1 MADDKLKAGPESP
14 GEGSVG
20 DAQTVTKP
28 PVPETVEEPAAGT
41 GPVRQPEQSV
51 TPGMGGDVPA
61 QPAPQ
66 VEADKVK
73 KSPDQDKKVE
83 PEEKTAKRRG
93 RPPKEQDSP
102 QGDKPEKGPEPRTGR
117 PAKADKAARGESPS
131 PALDKVSRSK
141 EQELTLAQ
149 RGGKIRRERN
159 QNVKDFLSG
168 KRETPFAD
176 GKQPPKST
184 KAAPVKEAEAPAP
197 EIKLP
202 PTPEVPPRPVEQGKI
217 VYLKL
222 SELHPFHTLRDHPF
236 KVQDDKAMD
245 DLVGTIKEHGIMTP
259 ATVRPE
265 KDGNG
270 YEIIAGHR
278 RCHGGERAGLDEIP
292 CIVREMTDLEA
303 VREMKNSNKQRG
315 DPLPSELAKLLDLEL
330 EAIKRQ
336 GARPKNDKEAE
347 ALGKLSVEI
356 VGKEHDMNY
365 KKVLRYV
372 RLNHLVPELL
382 EKVDAKNMGFMP
394 AVELSYIKPENQRL
408 IAVSIDGE
416 QSSPS
421 VKQAKRLRE
430 LDQEGLLNGD
440 VIDGILSEEKRE
452 VDNVIISTDE
462 LNKYFG
468 KEVTPAKMKEQ
479 IIALLDEW
487 KEKQPP
493 ELAKPEKK
501 HELDNAKAL
510 ILRLAAEQYA
520 ALGNEEYETTR
531 LRHLFSAFE
540 CVAELN
546 ADLLKSTVSEVQVTH
561 QNVKLRLKNGQV
573 IERSDLQ

>member
-1 MADDKLKAGPESP
+1 MADDKLKTGLEEQRASESP
-14 GEGSVG
+14 GPAELGGS
-20 DAQTVTKP
+20 P
-28 PVPETVEEPAAGT
+28 
-41 GPVRQPEQSV
+41 
-51 TPGMGGDVPA
+51 TPK
-61 QPAPQ
+61 QPAPEHPGPEVLQ
-66 VEADKVK
+66 KEDTPAAPSGKVI
-73 KSPDQDKKVE
+73 DLAAARAA
-83 PEEKTAKRRG
+83 EEKTAEAPAVEEGSPKHGDEVFRDLFGNEEKPPWEKSLDEIKAEEKAAEAGKPKKRRG
-93 RPPKEQDSP
+93 RPPKEQAGVP
-102 QGDKPEKGPEPRTGR
+102 VGKKEKAAEPRTGR
-117 PAKADKAARGESPS
+117 PSKADKAAREEAPPS
-131 PALDKVSRSK
+131 VLDKVSRGKKADKGKETGSGGAPASK
-141 EQELTLAQ
+141 PDKA
-149 RGGKIRRERN
+149 
-159 QNVKDFLSG
+159 VKP
-168 KRETPFAD
+168 E
-176 GKQPPKST
+176 
-184 KAAPVKEAEAPAP
+184 KAASVKEAEAPPP
-197 EIKLP
+197 EIHLP

-236 KVQDDKAMD
+236 KVLDDKAMD

-315 DPLPSELAKLLDLEL
+315 EPLPSELAKLLDLEL

-336 GARPKNDKEAE
+336 GARPKNEKEAE

-356 VGKEHDMNY
+356 VGKDHDMNY

-382 EKVDAKNMGFMP
+382 ERVDAKSMGFMP

-416 QSSPS
+416 QASPT

-468 KEVTPAKMKEQ
+468 KEVTPAKMKAQ
-479 IIALLDEW
+479 ILALLDEW

-501 HELDNAKAL
+501 NELDK
-510 ILRLAAEQYA
+510 
-520 ALGNEEYETTR
+520 
-531 LRHLFSAFE
+531 
-540 CVAELN
+540 
-546 ADLLKSTVSEVQVTH
+546 
-561 QNVKLRLKNGQV
+561 
-573 IERSDLQ
+573 

>member
-1 MADDKLKAGPESP
+1 MADDKLKTGLEEQQVPESP
-14 GEGSVG
+14 GPAEPGGSP
-20 DAQTVTKP
+20 T
-28 PVPETVEEPAAGT
+28 PE
-41 GPVRQPEQSV
+41 
-51 TPGMGGDVPA
+51 
-61 QPAPQ
+61 QPAPEHPGP
-66 VEADKVK
+66 EAPQEENTPAAPSGKVI
-73 KSPDQDKKVE
+73 DLTE
-83 PEEKTAKRRG
+83 ARAAGEKTAEGPAVEEGSPKHGDEAFRDLFGNEEKPPWEKSLDEIKEEENAQKRRG
-93 RPPKEQDSP
+93 RPKKAKDKVEPN
-102 QGDKPEKGPEPRTGR
+102 KPEKGPGTRKGR
-117 PAKADKAARGESPS
+117 PAKADKAALDKS
-131 PALDKVSRSK
+131 PAPGVLDKVSR
-141 EQELTLAQ
+141 
-149 RGGKIRRERN
+149 GGKKDKDKETGSGGIGPG
-159 QNVKDFLSG
+159 VK
-168 KRETPFAD
+168 A
-176 GKQPPKST
+176 PKG
-184 KAAPVKEAEAPAP
+184 KAAPVKEAEAPPP

-202 PTPEVPPRPVEQGKI
+202 PMPEVPPRPVEEGKI
-217 VYLKL
+217 VYLNKA
-222 SELHPFHTLRDHPF
+222 ELHPFHRFREHPY

-265 KDGNG
+265 KDGKG

-278 RCHGGERAGLDEIP
+278 RHHGGTRAGLEEMP

-303 VREMKNSNKQRG
+303 VREMRNSNKQRG
-315 DPLPSELAKLLDLEL
+315 EPLPSELAKLLDLEL

-336 GARPKNDKEAE
+336 GARPKNEKEAE

-382 EKVDAKNMGFMP
+382 EKVDAKSMGFMP
-394 AVELSYIKPENQRL
+394 SVELSYIKPENQRL

-416 QSSPS
+416 VASPT

-468 KEVTPAKMKEQ
+468 KEVTPAKMKAQ
-479 IIALLDEW
+479 ILALLDEW

-501 HELDNAKAL
+501 NELDK
-510 ILRLAAEQYA
+510 
-520 ALGNEEYETTR
+520 
-531 LRHLFSAFE
+531 
-540 CVAELN
+540 
-546 ADLLKSTVSEVQVTH
+546 
-561 QNVKLRLKNGQV
+561 
-573 IERSDLQ
+573 

>member
-1 MADDKLKAGPESP
+1 MADDKLNAGTKDNTPPEAP
-14 GEGSVG
+14 APVG
-20 DAQTVTKP
+20 KVIDLSSIQVATDHDGKESTISDVIAKP
-28 PVPETVEEPAAGT
+28 P
-41 GPVRQPEQSV
+41 
-51 TPGMGGDVPA
+51 
-61 QPAPQ
+61 
-66 VEADKVK
+66 EAV
-73 KSPDQDKKVE
+73 PDQ
-83 PEEKTAKRRG
+83 KRRG
-93 RPPKEQDSP
+93 RPAKEQAAVST
-102 QGDKPEKGPEPRTGR
+102 EKKKKAAEPRTGR
-117 PAKADKAARGESPS
+117 PAKADKAARGEFSS
-131 PALDKVSRSK
+131 PALDKVSRGK
-141 EQELTLAQ
+141 EKELTPAQ
-149 RGGKIRRERN
+149 RGGKTRKERN
-159 QNVKDFLSG
+159 QNVKDFLVG

-184 KAAPVKEAEAPAP
+184 KDAPVKEAEAPVP
-197 EIKLP
+197 EIHLP

-222 SELHPFHTLRDHPF
+222 SALHPFHTLRDHPF

-265 KDGNG
+265 KDGKG

-382 EKVDAKNMGFMP
+382 DKVDAKSMGFMP
-394 AVELSYIKPENQRL
+394 AVEISYIRPENQRL

-416 QSSPS
+416 VASPS
-421 VKQAKRLRE
+421 VAQAKKLRE
-430 LDQEGLLNGD
+430 LDKEGLLNGD
-440 VIDGILSEEKRE
+440 VIDGILSEEKKEERG
-452 VDNVIISTDE
+452 VIISMAE
-462 LNKYFG
+462 LSKYFG

-479 IIALLDEW
+479 IMALLDDW

-493 ELAKPEKK
+493 ELAKPDKKKDLEK
-501 HELDNAKAL
+501 
-510 ILRLAAEQYA
+510 
-520 ALGNEEYETTR
+520 
-531 LRHLFSAFE
+531 
-540 CVAELN
+540 
-546 ADLLKSTVSEVQVTH
+546 
-561 QNVKLRLKNGQV
+561 
-573 IERSDLQ
+573 

>member
-1 MADDKLKAGPESP
+1 MADDKLKTGLEEQQVPESP
-14 GEGSVG
+14 GPAEPGGSP
-20 DAQTVTKP
+20 T
-28 PVPETVEEPAAGT
+28 PE
-41 GPVRQPEQSV
+41 
-51 TPGMGGDVPA
+51 
-61 QPAPQ
+61 QPAPEHPGP
-66 VEADKVK
+66 EAPQEENTPAAPSGKVI
-73 KSPDQDKKVE
+73 DLTE
-83 PEEKTAKRRG
+83 ARAAGEKTAEGPAVEEGSPKHGDEAFRDLFGNEEKPPWEKSLDEIKEEENAQKRRG
-93 RPPKEQDSP
+93 RPKKAQDKVEP
-102 QGDKPEKGPEPRTGR
+102 NKPEKGPGTRKGR
-117 PAKADKAARGESPS
+117 PAKADKAALDKS
-131 PALDKVSRSK
+131 PAPGVLDKVSR
-141 EQELTLAQ
+141 
-149 RGGKIRRERN
+149 GGKKDKDKETGSGGIGPG
-159 QNVKDFLSG
+159 VK
-168 KRETPFAD
+168 A
-176 GKQPPKST
+176 PKG
-184 KAAPVKEAEAPAP
+184 KAAPVKEAEAPPP

-202 PTPEVPPRPVEQGKI
+202 PMLEVPPRPVEEGKI
-217 VYLKL
+217 VYLKMA
-222 SELHPFHTLRDHPF
+222 ELHPFHTFREHPY

-265 KDGNG
+265 KDGKG

-278 RCHGGERAGLDEIP
+278 RHHGGTRAGLEEMP

-303 VREMKNSNKQRG
+303 VREMRNSNKQRG
-315 DPLPSELAKLLDLEL
+315 EPLPSELAKLLDLEL

-336 GARPKNDKEAE
+336 GARPKNEKEAE

-382 EKVDAKNMGFMP
+382 EKVDAKSMGFMP
-394 AVELSYIKPENQRL
+394 SVELSYIKPENQRL

-416 QSSPS
+416 VASPT

-468 KEVTPAKMKEQ
+468 KEVTPAKMKAQ
-479 IIALLDEW
+479 ILALLDEW

-501 HELDNAKAL
+501 NELDK
-510 ILRLAAEQYA
+510 
-520 ALGNEEYETTR
+520 
-531 LRHLFSAFE
+531 
-540 CVAELN
+540 
-546 ADLLKSTVSEVQVTH
+546 
-561 QNVKLRLKNGQV
+561 
-573 IERSDLQ
+573 

>member
-1 MADDKLKAGPESP
+1 MADDKLKTGLEEQQVRESP
-14 GEGSVG
+14 GPAEPGGSP
-20 DAQTVTKP
+20 T
-28 PVPETVEEPAAGT
+28 PE
-41 GPVRQPEQSV
+41 
-51 TPGMGGDVPA
+51 
-61 QPAPQ
+61 QPAPEHPGP
-66 VEADKVK
+66 EAPQEENTPAAPSGKVI
-73 KSPDQDKKVE
+73 DLTE
-83 PEEKTAKRRG
+83 ARAAGEKTAEGPAVEEGSPKHGDEAFRDLFGNEEKPPWEKSLDEIKEEENAQKRRG
-93 RPPKEQDSP
+93 RPKKAKDKVEPN
-102 QGDKPEKGPEPRTGR
+102 KPEKGPGTRKGR
-117 PAKADKAARGESPS
+117 PAKADKAALDKS
-131 PALDKVSRSK
+131 PAPGVLDKVSR
-141 EQELTLAQ
+141 
-149 RGGKIRRERN
+149 GGKKDKDKETGSGGIGPG
-159 QNVKDFLSG
+159 VK
-168 KRETPFAD
+168 A
-176 GKQPPKST
+176 PKG
-184 KAAPVKEAEAPAP
+184 KAAPVKEAEAPPP

-202 PTPEVPPRPVEQGKI
+202 PMPEVPPRPVEEGKI
-217 VYLKL
+217 VYLKMA
-222 SELHPFHTLRDHPF
+222 ELHPFHTFREHPY

-382 EKVDAKNMGFMP
+382 EKVDAKSMGFMP
-394 AVELSYIKPENQRL
+394 SVELSYIKPENQRL

-416 QSSPS
+416 VASPT

-468 KEVTPAKMKEQ
+468 KEVTPAKMKAQ
-479 IIALLDEW
+479 ILALLDEW

-501 HELDNAKAL
+501 NELDK
-510 ILRLAAEQYA
+510 
-520 ALGNEEYETTR
+520 
-531 LRHLFSAFE
+531 
-540 CVAELN
+540 
-546 ADLLKSTVSEVQVTH
+546 
-561 QNVKLRLKNGQV
+561 
-573 IERSDLQ
+573 

>member
-1 MADDKLKAGPESP
+1 MADDKLKTGLEEQQVPESP
-14 GEGSVG
+14 GPAEPGGSP
-20 DAQTVTKP
+20 T
-28 PVPETVEEPAAGT
+28 PE
-41 GPVRQPEQSV
+41 
-51 TPGMGGDVPA
+51 
-61 QPAPQ
+61 QPAPEHPGP
-66 VEADKVK
+66 EAPQEENTPAAPSGKVI
-73 KSPDQDKKVE
+73 DLTE
-83 PEEKTAKRRG
+83 ARAAGEKTAEGPAVEEGSPKHGDEAFRDLFGNEEKPPWEKSLDEIKEEENAQKRRG
-93 RPPKEQDSP
+93 RPKKAKDKVEPN
-102 QGDKPEKGPEPRTGR
+102 KPEKGPGTRKGR
-117 PAKADKAARGESPS
+117 PAKADKAALDKS
-131 PALDKVSRSK
+131 PAPGVLDKVSR
-141 EQELTLAQ
+141 
-149 RGGKIRRERN
+149 GGKKDKDKETGSGGIGPG
-159 QNVKDFLSG
+159 VK
-168 KRETPFAD
+168 A
-176 GKQPPKST
+176 PKG
-184 KAAPVKEAEAPAP
+184 KAAPVKEAEAPPP

-202 PTPEVPPRPVEQGKI
+202 PMPEVPSRPVEEGKI
-217 VYLKL
+217 VYLKMA
-222 SELHPFHTLRDHPF
+222 ELHPFHTFREHPY

-265 KDGNG
+265 KDGKG

-278 RCHGGERAGLDEIP
+278 RHHGGTRAGLEEMP

-303 VREMKNSNKQRG
+303 VREMRNSNKQRG
-315 DPLPSELAKLLDLEL
+315 EPLPSELAKLLDLEL

-336 GARPKNDKEAE
+336 GARPKNEKEAE

-382 EKVDAKNMGFMP
+382 EKVDAKSMGFMP
-394 AVELSYIKPENQRL
+394 SVELSYIKPENQRL

-416 QSSPS
+416 VASPT

-468 KEVTPAKMKEQ
+468 KEVTPAKMKAQ
-479 IIALLDEW
+479 ILALLDEW

-493 ELAKPEKK
+493 ELAKPETKN
-501 HELDNAKAL
+501 ELDK
-510 ILRLAAEQYA
+510 
-520 ALGNEEYETTR
+520 
-531 LRHLFSAFE
+531 
-540 CVAELN
+540 
-546 ADLLKSTVSEVQVTH
+546 
-561 QNVKLRLKNGQV
+561 
-573 IERSDLQ
+573 

>member
-1 MADDKLKAGPESP
+1 MADDKLNTNPQENTPPDIAALLGSDTPPEHEHAVISGMGEEAPAPAGKVIDLSDIKAAADRNDKETAAPD
-14 GEGSVG
+14 VA
-20 DAQTVTKP
+20 DKP
-28 PVPETVEEPAAGT
+28 PEAA
-41 GPVRQPEQSV
+41 
-51 TPGMGGDVPA
+51 
-61 QPAPQ
+61 
-66 VEADKVK
+66 
-73 KSPDQDKKVE
+73 PDQ
-83 PEEKTAKRRG
+83 KRRG
-93 RPPKEQDSP
+93 RPPKEQAAVSA
-102 QGDKPEKGPEPRTGR
+102 EKKETAAEPRTGR
-117 PAKADKAARGESPS
+117 PSKVDKAAREEAP
-131 PALDKVSRSK
+131 PAVRDKVSRGKKADKGKETGSGGAPVSK
-141 EQELTLAQ
+141 TA
-149 RGGKIRRERN
+149 KA
-159 QNVKDFLSG
+159 VKPG
-168 KRETPFAD
+168 
-176 GKQPPKST
+176 
-184 KAAPVKEAEAPAP
+184 KAAPVKEAAVPPP
-197 EIKLP
+197 EINLP
-202 PTPEVPPRPVEQGKI
+202 PTPDVPPRPVEEGKI
-217 VYLKL
+217 VYLKMA
-222 SELHPFHTLRDHPF
+222 ELHPFHTFREHPY

-501 HELDNAKAL
+501 HELDK
-510 ILRLAAEQYA
+510 
-520 ALGNEEYETTR
+520 
-531 LRHLFSAFE
+531 
-540 CVAELN
+540 
-546 ADLLKSTVSEVQVTH
+546 
-561 QNVKLRLKNGQV
+561 
-573 IERSDLQ
+573 

>member
-1 MADDKLKAGPESP
+1 MADDKLKTGLEEQQVPESP
-14 GEGSVG
+14 GPAEPGGSP
-20 DAQTVTKP
+20 T
-28 PVPETVEEPAAGT
+28 PE
-41 GPVRQPEQSV
+41 
-51 TPGMGGDVPA
+51 
-61 QPAPQ
+61 QPAPEHPGP
-66 VEADKVK
+66 EAPQEENTPAAPSGKVI
-73 KSPDQDKKVE
+73 DLTE
-83 PEEKTAKRRG
+83 ARAAGEKTAEGPAVEEGSPKHGDEAFRDLFGNEEKPPWEKSLDEIKEEENAQKRRG
-93 RPPKEQDSP
+93 RPKKAKDKVEPN
-102 QGDKPEKGPEPRTGR
+102 KPEKGPGTRKGR
-117 PAKADKAARGESPS
+117 PAKADKAALDKS
-131 PALDKVSRSK
+131 PAPGVLDKVSR
-141 EQELTLAQ
+141 
-149 RGGKIRRERN
+149 GGKKDKDKETGSGGIGPG
-159 QNVKDFLSG
+159 VK
-168 KRETPFAD
+168 A
-176 GKQPPKST
+176 PKG
-184 KAAPVKEAEAPAP
+184 KAAPVKEAEAPPP

-202 PTPEVPPRPVEQGKI
+202 PMPEVPPRPVEEGKI
-217 VYLKL
+217 VYLKMA
-222 SELHPFHTLRDHPF
+222 ELHPFHTFREHPY

-265 KDGNG
+265 KDGKG

-278 RCHGGERAGLDEIP
+278 RHHGGTRAGLEEMP

-303 VREMKNSNKQRG
+303 VREMRNSNKQRG
-315 DPLPSELAKLLDLEL
+315 EPLPSELAKLLDLEL

-336 GARPKNDKEAE
+336 GARPKNEKEAE

-382 EKVDAKNMGFMP
+382 EKVDAKSMGFMP
-394 AVELSYIKPENQRL
+394 SVELSYIKPENQRL

-416 QSSPS
+416 VASPT

-468 KEVTPAKMKEQ
+468 KKVTPAKMKAQ
-479 IIALLDEW
+479 ILALLDEW

-501 HELDNAKAL
+501 NELDK
-510 ILRLAAEQYA
+510 
-520 ALGNEEYETTR
+520 
-531 LRHLFSAFE
+531 
-540 CVAELN
+540 
-546 ADLLKSTVSEVQVTH
+546 
-561 QNVKLRLKNGQV
+561 
-573 IERSDLQ
+573 

>member
-1 MADDKLKAGPESP
+1 MADDKLKTGLEEQQVPESP
-14 GEGSVG
+14 GPAEPGGSP
-20 DAQTVTKP
+20 T
-28 PVPETVEEPAAGT
+28 PE
-41 GPVRQPEQSV
+41 
-51 TPGMGGDVPA
+51 
-61 QPAPQ
+61 QPAPEHPGP
-66 VEADKVK
+66 EAPQEENTPAAPSGKVI
-73 KSPDQDKKVE
+73 DLTE
-83 PEEKTAKRRG
+83 ARAAGEKTAEGPAVEEGSPKHGDEAFRDLFGNEEKPPWEKSLDEIKEEENAQKRRG
-93 RPPKEQDSP
+93 RPKKAKDKVEPN
-102 QGDKPEKGPEPRTGR
+102 KPEKGPGTRKGR
-117 PAKADKAARGESPS
+117 PAKAGV
-131 PALDKVSRSK
+131 LDKVSR
-141 EQELTLAQ
+141 
-149 RGGKIRRERN
+149 GGKKDKDKETGSGGIGPG
-159 QNVKDFLSG
+159 VK
-168 KRETPFAD
+168 A
-176 GKQPPKST
+176 PKG
-184 KAAPVKEAEAPAP
+184 KAAPVKEAEAPPP

-202 PTPEVPPRPVEQGKI
+202 PMPEVPPRPVEEGKI
-217 VYLKL
+217 VYLKMA
-222 SELHPFHTLRDHPF
+222 ELHPFHTFREHPY

-265 KDGNG
+265 KDGKG

-278 RCHGGERAGLDEIP
+278 RHHGGTRAGLEEMP

-303 VREMKNSNKQRG
+303 VREMRNSNKQRG
-315 DPLPSELAKLLDLEL
+315 EPLPSELAKLLDLEL

-336 GARPKNDKEAE
+336 GARPKNEKEAE

-382 EKVDAKNMGFMP
+382 EKVDAKSMGFMP
-394 AVELSYIKPENQRL
+394 SVELSYIKPENQRL

-416 QSSPS
+416 VASPT

-468 KEVTPAKMKEQ
+468 KEVTPAKMKAQ
-479 IIALLDEW
+479 ILALLDEW

-501 HELDNAKAL
+501 NELDK
-510 ILRLAAEQYA
+510 
-520 ALGNEEYETTR
+520 
-531 LRHLFSAFE
+531 
-540 CVAELN
+540 
-546 ADLLKSTVSEVQVTH
+546 
-561 QNVKLRLKNGQV
+561 
-573 IERSDLQ
+573 

>member
-1 MADDKLKAGPESP
+1 MADDKLKTGLEEQQVPESP
-14 GEGSVG
+14 GPAEPGGSP
-20 DAQTVTKP
+20 T
-28 PVPETVEEPAAGT
+28 PE
-41 GPVRQPEQSV
+41 
-51 TPGMGGDVPA
+51 
-61 QPAPQ
+61 QPAPEHPGP
-66 VEADKVK
+66 EAPQEENTPAAPSGKVI
-73 KSPDQDKKVE
+73 DLTE
-83 PEEKTAKRRG
+83 ARAAGEKTAEGPAVEEGSPKHGDEAFRDLFGNEEKPPWEKSLDEIKEEENAQKRRG
-93 RPPKEQDSP
+93 RPKKAKDKVEPN
-102 QGDKPEKGPEPRTGR
+102 KPETGPGTRKGR
-117 PAKADKAARGESPS
+117 PATADTAALDKS
-131 PALDKVSRSK
+131 PAPGVLDKVSR
-141 EQELTLAQ
+141 
-149 RGGKIRRERN
+149 GGKKDKDKETGSGGIGPG
-159 QNVKDFLSG
+159 VK
-168 KRETPFAD
+168 A
-176 GKQPPKST
+176 PKG
-184 KAAPVKEAEAPAP
+184 KAAPVKEAEAPPP

-202 PTPEVPPRPVEQGKI
+202 PMPEVPPRPVEEGKI
-217 VYLKL
+217 VYLKMA
-222 SELHPFHTLRDHPF
+222 ELHPFHTFREHPY

-265 KDGNG
+265 KDGKG

-278 RCHGGERAGLDEIP
+278 RHHGGTRAGLEEMP

-303 VREMKNSNKQRG
+303 VREMRNSNKQRG
-315 DPLPSELAKLLDLEL
+315 EPLPSELAKLLDLEL

-336 GARPKNDKEAE
+336 GARPKNEKEAE

-382 EKVDAKNMGFMP
+382 EKVDAKSMGFMP
-394 AVELSYIKPENQRL
+394 SVELSYIKPENQRL

-416 QSSPS
+416 VASPT

-468 KEVTPAKMKEQ
+468 KEVTPAKMKAQ
-479 IIALLDEW
+479 ILALLDEW

-501 HELDNAKAL
+501 NELDK
-510 ILRLAAEQYA
+510 
-520 ALGNEEYETTR
+520 
-531 LRHLFSAFE
+531 
-540 CVAELN
+540 
-546 ADLLKSTVSEVQVTH
+546 
-561 QNVKLRLKNGQV
+561 
-573 IERSDLQ
+573 